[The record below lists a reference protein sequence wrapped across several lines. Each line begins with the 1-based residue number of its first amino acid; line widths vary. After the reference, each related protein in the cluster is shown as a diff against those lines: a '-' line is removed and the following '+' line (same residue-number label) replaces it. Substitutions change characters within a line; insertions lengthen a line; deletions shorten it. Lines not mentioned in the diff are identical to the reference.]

1 MSENLICV
9 PSILTEQSH
18 EFSIDPFTRIFTN
31 NKGQEIYLTA
41 KKFDLFYFLYSHRGQ
56 VFSKEQIISFSVLN
70 LS

>member
-1 MSENLICV
+1 MSENLIYV

-18 EFSIDPFTRIFTN
+18 EFSGIFTN
-31 NKGQEIYLTA
+31 NKGQIYLTA
-41 KKFDLFYFLYSHRGQ
+41 KEFDLFYFLYSHRGQ